1 MYVERHCMKKKAS
14 LKDIA
19 TKVGVSTALVSY
31 VLNGKE
37 HEKRVSGD
45 MVKKVREVAAALNY
59 TPNRIARSLRT
70 KKTNTIGFVVA
81 DIDYRFSSGVM
92 KAIEEECQKYNWT
105 VIYGS
110 SGENPK
116 KFAEL
121 LKVLVDRQ
129 VDGLIIVP
137 VEHCNK
143 QIEELTKQK
152 IPFVLIDR
160 ILPGVDANTIT
171 VHNEQM
177 AFFCTGHLIRRGFRR
192 IGYISYQSSLLN
204 LEDRKEG
211 YLGAVAQV
219 DIADPQ
225 LIKELPNQNRD
236 EEVKTA
242 IDELLALSPACD
254 AIFFATDTLAVS
266 GLRHLN
272 ALGIKVPEQLG
283 ILSFD
288 ESDAFELYSCPITHG
303 RQPLDRIAGL
313 AMYTLQRVIN
323 GMKGRD
329 RHMLNM
335 TFVEGKSC
343 REK

>member
-1 MYVERHCMKKKAS
+1 MKKKAS

-19 TKVGVSTALVSY
+19 SRVGVSTALVSY
-31 VLNGKE
+31 VLNGQE
-37 HEKRVSGD
+37 QEKRVGGD
-45 MVKKVREVAAALNY
+45 MVKKIRDTAAALHY

-70 KKTNTIGFVVA
+70 KKTNTIGFVAA

-92 KAIEEECQKYNWT
+92 KAIEEECLKYNWT

-121 LKVLVDRQ
+121 LKVLVERQ

-143 QIEELTKQK
+143 QIEELTKQRF
-152 IPFVLIDR
+152 PFVLIDR
-160 ILPGVDANTIT
+160 ILPGINANMIT
-171 VHNEQM
+171 VKNEQM
-177 AFFCTGHLIRRGFRR
+177 AYTCTGHLQRKQYRR
-192 IGYISYQSSLLN
+192 IGFVSYQSSLLN
-204 LEDRKEG
+204 LADRKKG
-211 YLGAVAQV
+211 YLSAVGEKGT
-219 DIADPQ
+219 ADPQ
-225 LIKELPNQNRD
+225 LIKELPNLNRD

-272 ALGIKVPEQLG
+272 ALGIQVPEQLG
-283 ILSFD
+283 IVSFD
-288 ESDAFELYSCPITHG
+288 ESDAFELYRCPITHG
-303 RQPLDRIAGL
+303 RQPLDRIAKL
-313 AMYTLQRVIN
+313 ALHTLQRAIT
-323 GMKGRD
+323 GMAGRD
-329 RHMLNM
+329 NHMLDM
-335 TFVEGKSC
+335 TFIEGKSC

>member
-1 MYVERHCMKKKAS
+1 MKKKTS

-19 TKVGVSTALVSY
+19 SRVGVSTALVSY
-31 VLNGKE
+31 VLNGQE
-37 HEKRVSGD
+37 QEKRVGRD
-45 MVKKVREVAAALNY
+45 MVKKIRDTAAALHY

-92 KAIEEECQKYNWT
+92 KAIEEECLKYNWT

-121 LKVLVDRQ
+121 LKVLIERQ

-143 QIEELTKQK
+143 QIEELTKQRF
-152 IPFVLIDR
+152 PFVLIDR
-160 ILPGVDANTIT
+160 MLPGIDANT
-171 VHNEQM
+171 VSVQNEQM
-177 AFFCTGHLIRRGFRR
+177 AFFCTDHLIRKRFKR

-204 LEDRKEG
+204 LADRKEG
-211 YLGAVAQV
+211 YVSAVTRKGLYDA
-219 DIADPQ
+219 Q
-225 LIKELPNQNRD
+225 LIKELPNLDRD
-236 EEVKTA
+236 EEVKIA
-242 IDELLALSPACD
+242 VDELLSLSPACD

-272 ALGIKVPEQLG
+272 ALGIKVPEKMG
-283 ILSFD
+283 VLSFD

-303 RQPLDRIAGL
+303 RQPLDRIAQL
-313 AMYTLQRVIN
+313 ALHTLQRVIT
-323 GMKGRD
+323 GKVGRD
-329 RHMLNM
+329 NHMLEM
-335 TFVEGKSC
+335 TFIEGKSC

>member
-1 MYVERHCMKKKAS
+1 MKKKAS

-19 TKVGVSTALVSY
+19 SKVGVSTALVSY
-31 VLNGKE
+31 VLNGRE
-37 HEKRVSGD
+37 QEKRVGSD
-45 MVKKVREVAAALNY
+45 MVKKIRAAAAALHY

-92 KAIEEECQKYNWT
+92 KAIEEECLKYNWT

-143 QIEELTKQK
+143 QIEELTKQRF
-152 IPFVLIDR
+152 PFVLIDR
-160 ILPGVDANTIT
+160 ILPGIDANMIT
-171 VHNEQM
+171 VQNEQM
-177 AFFCTGHLIRRGFRR
+177 AFFCTGHLMQKNFRR

-204 LEDRKEG
+204 LADRKKG
-211 YLGAVAQV
+211 YVSALTQMGEY
-219 DIADPQ
+219 DPQ
-225 LIKELPNQNRD
+225 LVKELPNLNRD
-236 EEVKTA
+236 EEVKVA

-266 GLRHLN
+266 GLRHVN

-288 ESDAFELYSCPITHG
+288 ESEAFELYRCPITHG
-303 RQPLDRIAGL
+303 RQPLDRIARL
-313 AMYTLQRVIN
+313 ALHTLQRAIN
-323 GMKGRD
+323 GMVGRD
-329 RHMLNM
+329 NHMLDM
-335 TFVEGKSC
+335 TFIEGKSC